1 MVAGIIGSLITIAL
15 LVFLFWVTKTKGNTL
30 IREPFTKWAAV
41 ILIGYS
47 IIAGLLGKVP
57 DMDIINETIRNLY
70 FHVPMWFC
78 MIFLF
83 FLSFLNSIHYLST
96 GNLRY
101 DTYTDSLTKTGIVF
115 SIAGML
121 TGMEWANF
129 TWGAPWSNDPKQLG
143 TAITMLIYFAYLV
156 LRGGLK
162 DEEKRAKLSA
172 VYNIFAFCMMIPL
185 LWILPRMVDSL
196 HPGNG
201 GNPGF
206 SSYDLDSNMRMVFY
220 PAVIGWIC
228 MGLWLSKIHIRISLL
243 KYRAEGFLFDFNK

>member
-1 MVAGIIGSLITIAL
+1 MAIVLSSVLTIAFLWL
-15 LVFLFWVTKTKGNTL
+15 LFSLTRNKSDLL
-30 IREPFTKWAAV
+30 IHESFSKWAAMVLTGYTV
-41 ILIGYS
+41 IGGFLMK
-47 IIAGLLGKVP
+47 APRL
-57 DMDIINETIRNLY
+57 DIVNETIRNLY
-70 FHVPMWFC
+70 FHVPMWFT

-96 GNLRY
+96 GNLKFDAY
-101 DTYTDSLTKTGIVF
+101 SASLTKVGIFF
-115 SIAGML
+115 SILGML

-143 TAITMLIYFAYLV
+143 TAVCMLIYFAYLV
-156 LRGGLK
+156 LRGGVK
-162 DEEKRAKLSA
+162 DEEKRAKLSS

-206 SSYDLDSNMRMVFY
+206 NSYDLDSHMRAVFY
-220 PAVIGWIC
+220 PAIIGWIC
-228 MGLWLSKIHIRISLL
+228 MGLWFSKIHIRLQLL
-243 KYRAEGFLFDFNK
+243 RYRQEGFHFDFEK